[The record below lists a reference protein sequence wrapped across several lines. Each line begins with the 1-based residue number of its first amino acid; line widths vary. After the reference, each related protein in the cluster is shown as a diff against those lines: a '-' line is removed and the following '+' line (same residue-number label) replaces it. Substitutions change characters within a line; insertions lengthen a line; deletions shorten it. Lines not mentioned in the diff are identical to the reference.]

1 MVRTANKGQAVTV
14 IVPEPQVSTA
24 DPETQ
29 YLRQCF
35 AAQSKAFHG
44 DSNPDRQTRD
54 DRLRRLGDMVAANRH
69 RIIDAVVSDF
79 GNRAPEEVRLTEI
92 ISSLAQ
98 VHYAR
103 RHLRRW
109 MRPQRRSTSIWF
121 LPGGGQVIRQPL
133 GVIGIMAPWNL
144 PFNLALAPAIAA
156 LAAGNRAVMKMSELA
171 PATGALMRDIVRASM
186 SEDELAVVLG
196 GAETAMAFADMPWN
210 HLLFTGST
218 AIGRKVAMAAARNLV
233 PVTLELGGKSPVIVD
248 RDFPIAEAASRILWG
263 KSFNAGQICVAPDY
277 AFVPAEKIGEFADAF
292 IANARRRLPDGAMD
306 SAFTS
311 IIDGRGVTRLEGLV
325 TAARQAGADVRSWGE
340 SSEATR
346 RARKVPLSLVID
358 PPADSAI
365 MKDEIFGPLLVVLG
379 YEQIDEAIDF
389 IRRRENPLGLYYFG
403 RNGATRRRILA
414 ETLSGGVA
422 INDVMLQYLQVDLPF
437 GGVGASGIGRYHGP
451 EGFDTFSHQKAVF
464 TQRSMAGITGLKFL
478 YPPYGHIGRRLIRM
492 MGG

>member
-1 MVRTANKGQAVTV
+1 MTVT
-14 IVPEPQVSTA
+14 VPEPQALIA
-24 DPETQ
+24 DPEVQ

-35 AAQSKAFHG
+35 AAQVKAFHC
-44 DSNPDRQTRD
+44 DSNPDHRTRD
-54 DRLRRLGDMVAANRH
+54 DRLRRIGEMVAVNRQ

-79 GNRAPEEVRLTEI
+79 GSRAAEEVRLTEVV
-92 ISSLAQ
+92 SSLAQ

-109 MRPQRRSTSIWF
+109 MRPRRRSTSIWF
-121 LPGGGQVIRQPL
+121 LPGSGQVVRQPL
-133 GVIGIMAPWNL
+133 GVVGIMAPWNL
-144 PFNLALAPAIAA
+144 PFNLALAPSIAA

-171 PATGALMRDIVRASM
+171 PATGALMREIVRVQM
-186 SEDELAVVLG
+186 SEEELAVVLG
-196 GAETAMAFADMPWN
+196 AAETSMAFADMPWN

-218 AIGRKVAMAAARNLV
+218 AVGRKVALAAARNLV

-248 RDFPIAEAASRILWG
+248 RDFPVAEAASRILWG

-277 AFVPAEKIGEFADAF
+277 AFVPAEKVGEFADAF
-292 IANARRRLPDGAMD
+292 LAHAKRRLPDGPLDA
-306 SAFTS
+306 AFTS
-311 IIDGRGVTRLEGLV
+311 IIDDRGVARLEKLV

-340 SSEATR
+340 SGEATR

-379 YEQIDEAIDF
+379 YRDIDEAVEF
-389 IRRRENPLGLYYFG
+389 IRSRENPLGLYYFG
-403 RNGATRRRILA
+403 GNGATRRRILA

-422 INDVMLQYLQVDLPF
+422 VNDVMLQYLQVDLPF

-478 YPPYGHIGRRLIRM
+478 YPPYGYIGRRLIRM